1 LSSGS
6 KSTQSIDKDYV
17 FIINVVAAFTQFLDD
32 KEIVSG
38 TRRQLPTTRVCL
50 SALGWLIWI
59 IFVGVVAKKAFDAAA
74 RSGTANLGGLGGSD
88 DFAALLV
95 QLEQSL
101 RVAQGSGGLD
111 SKGGA
116 AQNLTPQQQLQIQAM
131 LMKAQNQMQQMD
143 ALGRQRYD
151 TKMADLAGM
160 AASAGIDW
168 RPDSF

>member
-1 LSSGS
+1 MELW
-6 KSTQSIDKDYV
+6 ILILLIAV
-17 FIINVVAAFTQFLDD
+17 PV
-32 KEIVSG
+32 
-38 TRRQLPTTRVCL
+38 L

-111 SKGGA
+111 SRGGA

-143 ALGRQRYD
+143 VLSRQRYD
-151 TKMADLAGM
+151 TKMADLSGM